1 MTSAALFFGHLPP
14 HFFDHLPPVHL
25 PPIFFIFLFYIGKD
39 QKKVGGDLGRGGGRQ
54 GGGGGQ
60 QVVKEVNKKLVK
72 EFNAGLAKLYLC
84 KVKSWRWSWMWWCM
98 RLLTRR

>member
-1 MTSAALFFGHLPP
+1 MWLWPRWLLGGQQG
-14 HFFDHLPPVHL
+14 DH
-25 PPIFFIFLFYIGKD
+25 GC
-39 QKKVGGDLGRGGGRQ
+39 VGSRE

-72 EFNAGLAKLYLC
+72 EFNAGLAKLYIC

>member
-1 MTSAALFFGHLPP
+1 M
-14 HFFDHLPPVHL
+14 
-25 PPIFFIFLFYIGKD
+25 
-39 QKKVGGDLGRGGGRQ
+39 
-54 GGGGGQ
+54 
-60 QVVKEVNKKLVK
+60 VKEVNKKLVK